1 MPCMRVCAWHI
12 GRVGGA
18 RAALSWLQWR
28 WLRRRSHTSNCSGR
42 RRKCIHTTSSC
53 RAICVPG
60 CGRSRRTCVG
70 ADVALVR
77 APVVNAA
84 VVACVSVVVAS
95 ARAPVIIVAVVVTGL
110 AVAVVASVAAAHAV
124 ALAVPVVAVVSA
136 AVADACVCVCLASS
150 IARTY
155 VVAGLVGGTVLV
167 VAGATDA
174 ALSLV
179 RTVVVCGGQ
188 PLLSS
193 EQLAVRS

>member
-1 MPCMRVCAWHI
+1 MRVCAWHI
-12 GRVGGA
+12 GGVGGA

-124 ALAVPVVAVVSA
+124 ATINRGIGCSA
-136 AVADACVCVCLASS
+136 ADRSIRTRRRPAATRTIATATSVHSAAAPSS
-150 IARTY
+150 LMHRREAAAHWRGPCQPCRT
-155 VVAGLVGGTVLV
+155 
-167 VAGATDA
+167 
-174 ALSLV
+174 
-179 RTVVVCGGQ
+179 RVCGG
-188 PLLSS
+188 
-193 EQLAVRS
+193 